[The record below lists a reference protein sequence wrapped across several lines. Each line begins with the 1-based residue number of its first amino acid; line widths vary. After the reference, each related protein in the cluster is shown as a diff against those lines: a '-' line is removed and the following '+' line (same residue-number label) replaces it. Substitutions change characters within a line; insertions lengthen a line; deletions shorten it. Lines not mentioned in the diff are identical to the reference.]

1 MASCCWGNTH
11 SAHGA
16 AANLEQELEERE
28 SLAGIRV
35 QLRRGQHL
43 KVPRAALRPGCIVLR
58 STQLAGGAGSS
69 SDV

>member
-16 AANLEQELEERE
+16 AVNLEQELEER
-28 SLAGIRV
+28 GIRV